1 MKFLLCLTLVAG
13 AVTARAAT
21 YSSTGAFDSGMAR
34 SQNGSAAHCG
44 VLGSW
49 LRTPM
54 QSANYL
60 NQPGLPMPPAV
71 LPEAS
76 LPVPWLRIASVGSD
90 VRVSW
95 PAWAGAYL
103 LLESTDL
110 ADSSSWTKVSDPYQ
124 TNATEIHIVVPPSG
138 QRYYRLIFSP

>member
-34 SQNGSAAHCG
+34 SQNGSAAHC
-44 VLGSW
+44 
-49 LRTPM
+49 
-54 QSANYL
+54 ANYL